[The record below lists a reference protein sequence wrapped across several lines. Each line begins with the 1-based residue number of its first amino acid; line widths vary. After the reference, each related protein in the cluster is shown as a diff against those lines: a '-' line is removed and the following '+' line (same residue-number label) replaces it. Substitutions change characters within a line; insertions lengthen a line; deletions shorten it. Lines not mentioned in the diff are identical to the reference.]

1 MSQSVC
7 PSLKGPKL
15 QDGGSNI
22 LGITTLQNKLI
33 YLFNKFLLL
42 NNLSMDFKFTRS
54 LVLKIEV

>member
-33 YLFNKFLLL
+33 LTLNANKVIGC
-42 NNLSMDFKFTRS
+42 MHT
-54 LVLKIEV
+54 